1 MRFYVNLYHQG
12 WYHRAGKPGCMSVH
26 PGDLYPTEQAAVND
40 IDQDAP
46 YFTTVPVDVPDSVA
60 AEITT
65 YGPDSIPMP
74 MSASRLMHRI
84 QGFPDAHRP
93 EGGSV
98 LPFPQSVVIRREM
111 AEDSI
116 ETSEREAI
124 EPPFGAGLR
133 YKPAHGGYP
142 G

>member
-26 PGDLYPTEQAAVND
+26 PGDMYPTEQAALND

-46 YFTTVPVDVPDSVA
+46 YLATVPVEVPETVA
-60 AEITT
+60 ATIIT
-65 YGPDSIPMP
+65 YDPDSIPVP
-74 MSASRLMHRI
+74 LSATRAQFRHE
-84 QGFPDAHRP
+84 GFPDAFLP
-93 EGGSV
+93 EGGGV
-98 LPFPQSVVIRREM
+98 VPFPQSVTIRREM
-111 AEDSI
+111 AEGSI